1 MGAGPASDIVALLLV
16 FVLDPLVM
24 GEATANI
31 SVIEVVFFVHVTCC
45 REVSGNVRHVYS
57 LVLSASPVGIGG
69 CLYITPNTALLAL
82 RNTTGTVVGTASAGR
97 SRSRSHPATR
107 PTTPS
112 RVPATVR

>member
-1 MGAGPASDIVALLLV
+1 MKQCQTCKNVDCKTSTLALGAVMGAGPASDIVALLLV

-69 CLYITPNTALLAL
+69 CILLLIPRSWHSVIL
-82 RNTTGTVVGTASAGR
+82 R
-97 SRSRSHPATR
+97 
-107 PTTPS
+107 
-112 RVPATVR
+112 VR